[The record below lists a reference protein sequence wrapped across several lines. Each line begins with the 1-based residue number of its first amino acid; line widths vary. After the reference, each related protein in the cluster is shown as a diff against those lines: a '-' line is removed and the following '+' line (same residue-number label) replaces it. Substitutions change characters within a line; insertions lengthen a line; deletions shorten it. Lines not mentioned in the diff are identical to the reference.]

1 MLILLNSV
9 FTITSFISYQ
19 NFNPYFCGNF
29 LLDKSL
35 KNTLSTL
42 IAAEGLG
49 HGYHDEWL
57 FKNLTLGINPGQR
70 VALVGINGAGKSTL
84 LKLLA
89 ERFSPLEGKIVKNKA
104 VKIGFLDQEPS
115 FPDGYSISDFIFSL
129 ENKQQQL
136 IKEYEELIE
145 DPNPDEK
152 TLNRLYE
159 ELSEHNAWEYE
170 HEIKTILSRMGIN
183 HLQQKIDTLSG
194 GQKKRLAL
202 AKLLIEDPEIY
213 VLDEPTNHLDIDT
226 IEWLEKLLTSGNKTI
241 LLVTHD
247 RYFLDNVCNTIVE
260 LDRGKIY
267 NYNGNYAFF
276 LEKKS
281 EREASDESTFH
292 KNKNLLKKELEWM
305 RRMPAARTVK
315 SQSRINS
322 FYDLEEKTKQRSDNQ
337 KVTLNVKMS
346 RQGNKIL
353 ELNHIGQT
361 FDDKKIINDFSYTF
375 KRGDR
380 IGLAGKNGTG
390 KSTLLNII
398 TGYLN
403 PEKGKVDVGDTTVYG
418 YYKQGGLAFNEKERV
433 IDIVKSDAEY
443 IKMADGQTISASA
456 LLTLFLFPPK
466 KQHGMVEKLS
476 GGEKKR
482 LHLMKVLMQ
491 NPNFLILDEPTNDL
505 DIDTLNVLEEFL
517 ENFPGVL
524 ILVSH
529 DRYLLDKMS
538 EQLFI
543 MEGDGGVSIYSGNY
557 SEYRISL
564 DTAKDN
570 PAQKKTKIE
579 EPVSSTSAKKLS
591 FKEQKELDEIE
602 ETVAEKEN
610 EIEEL
615 TMKLNAVET
624 SDYLK
629 IQEISLEIEKLNK
642 QLEGIMER
650 WVELSEKTN

>member
-1 MLILLNSV
+1 
-9 FTITSFISYQ
+9 
-19 NFNPYFCGNF
+19 
-29 LLDKSL
+29 
-35 KNTLSTL
+35 
-42 IAAEGLG
+42 
-49 HGYHDEWL
+49 
-57 FKNLTLGINPGQR
+57 
-70 VALVGINGAGKSTL
+70 
-84 LKLLA
+84 
-89 ERFSPLEGKIVKNKA
+89 
-104 VKIGFLDQEPS
+104 
-115 FPDGYSISDFIFSL
+115 
-129 ENKQQQL
+129 
-136 IKEYEELIE
+136 
-145 DPNPDEK
+145 
-152 TLNRLYE
+152 
-159 ELSEHNAWEYE
+159 
-170 HEIKTILSRMGIN
+170 
-183 HLQQKIDTLSG
+183 
-194 GQKKRLAL
+194 
-202 AKLLIEDPEIY
+202 
-213 VLDEPTNHLDIDT
+213 
-226 IEWLEKLLTSGNKTI
+226 
-241 LLVTHD
+241 
-247 RYFLDNVCNTIVE
+247 
-260 LDRGKIY
+260 
-267 NYNGNYAFF
+267 
-276 LEKKS
+276 
-281 EREASDESTFH
+281 
-292 KNKNLLKKELEWM
+292 
-305 RRMPAARTVK
+305 
-315 SQSRINS
+315 
-322 FYDLEEKTKQRSDNQ
+322 
-337 KVTLNVKMS
+337 
-346 RQGNKIL
+346 
-353 ELNHIGQT
+353 
-361 FDDKKIINDFSYTF
+361 
-375 KRGDR
+375 
-380 IGLAGKNGTG
+380 
-390 KSTLLNII
+390 
-398 TGYLN
+398 
-403 PEKGKVDVGDTTVYG
+403 
-418 YYKQGGLAFNEKERV
+418 
-433 IDIVKSDAEY
+433 
-443 IKMADGQTISASA
+443 MADGQTISASA

>member
-1 MLILLNSV
+1 
-9 FTITSFISYQ
+9 
-19 NFNPYFCGNF
+19 
-29 LLDKSL
+29 
-35 KNTLSTL
+35 LSTL

-57 FKNLTLGINPGQR
+57 FKNLTLGINSGQR

-89 ERFSPLEGKIVKNKA
+89 ERFPPLEGKIVKNKS
-104 VKIGFLDQEPS
+104 VKIGFLDQEPQ
-115 FPDGYSISDFIFSL
+115 FTEGFSISDHIFSL

-145 DPNPDEK
+145 NPNPDEK

-170 HEIKTILSRMGIN
+170 HEIKTILNRMGIT
-183 HLQQKIDTLSG
+183 HLQQKISTLSG

-202 AKLLIEDPEIY
+202 AKLLIEDPEIL

-226 IEWLEKLLTSGNKTI
+226 IEWLEKLLTTGQKTI

-260 LDRGKIY
+260 LDRGKIF
-267 NYNGNYAFF
+267 NYNGNYAYF

-281 EREASDESTFH
+281 EREALDATVLH
-292 KNKNLLKKELEWM
+292 KNQQLLKKELEWM
-305 RRMPAARTVK
+305 RRMPQARGTK
-315 SQSRINS
+315 SNARINA
-322 FYDLEEKTKQRSDNQ
+322 FYDLEEKTKKKSDNQ
-337 KVTLNVKMS
+337 SINLQMKMS
-346 RQGNKIL
+346 RQGGKII
-353 ELNHIGQT
+353 EVEHIAKS
-361 FDDKKIINDFSYTF
+361 FDGRPIINDFSYTF
-375 KRGDR
+375 KKGDR

-398 TGYLN
+398 TSQLT
-403 PEKGKVDVGDTTVYG
+403 PDAGKVETGETTVFG
-418 YYKQGGLAFNEKERV
+418 YYKQGGLTFDPKERV

-443 IKMADGQTISASA
+443 IKMADGSVITASA

-482 LHLMKVLMQ
+482 LNLMKVLMQ

-517 ENFPGVL
+517 ENFPGIL
-524 ILVSH
+524 MLVSH

-538 EQLFI
+538 DQLFI
-543 MEGDGGVSIYSGNY
+543 MEGEGVVKIYNGNY

-564 DTAKDN
+564 EQPKTKVET
-570 PAQKKTKIE
+570 KKTPI
-579 EPVSSTSAKKLS
+579 PVVEQVPAKSTKKLS
-591 FKEQKELDEIE
+591 FKEQQELAESERGME
-602 ETVAEKEN
+602 ETENRVAE
-610 EIEEL
+610 L
-615 TMKLNAVET
+615 TQTLNNIDA
-624 SDYLK
+624 SDYIK
-629 IQEISLEIEKLNK
+629 IQEVSAEIEKMKMKLDDYT
-642 QLEGIMER
+642 MR
-650 WVELSEKTN
+650 WLELSE

>member
-1 MLILLNSV
+1 
-9 FTITSFISYQ
+9 
-19 NFNPYFCGNF
+19 
-29 LLDKSL
+29 
-35 KNTLSTL
+35 LSTL
-42 IAAEGLG
+42 IAAENLG

-57 FKNLTLGINPGQR
+57 FKNLTLGIQSGQR

-89 ERFSPLEGKIVKNKA
+89 ERFSPLEGKIVKNKS
-104 VKIGFLDQEPS
+104 VKIGFLDQEPA
-115 FPDGYSISDFIFSL
+115 FPEGYSISDFIFSL

-136 IKEYEELIE
+136 IREYEELIE
-145 DPNPDEK
+145 QPDPDERQ
-152 TLNRLYE
+152 LNRLYE

-183 HLQQKIDTLSG
+183 HLQQKISTLSG

-226 IEWLEKLLTSGNKTI
+226 IEWLEKLLTSGNKTL

-247 RYFLDNVCNTIVE
+247 RYFLDNVCNTIIE

-267 NYNGNYAFF
+267 NYNGNYAYF

-281 EREASDESTFH
+281 EREAADESTFQ

-305 RRMPAARTVK
+305 RRMPAARTTK
-315 SQSRINS
+315 SQSRIDA
-322 FYDLEEKTKQRSDNQ
+322 FYDLESKTKQRTDNQ

-353 ELNHIGQT
+353 ELDHIGQS
-361 FDDKKIINDFSYTF
+361 FDGKDIINDFSYTF
-375 KRGDR
+375 KKADR

-398 TGYLN
+398 TGHLN
-403 PEKGKVDVGDTTVYG
+403 PEHGKVSTGETTVYG

-443 IKMADGQTISASA
+443 IKMADGQTISASQ

-543 MEGDGGVSIYSGNY
+543 MEGNGKVAIYNGNY
-557 SEYRISL
+557 SEYRLSL
-564 DTAKDN
+564 DTPKE
-570 PAQKKTKIE
+570 KTESKIKE
-579 EPVSSTSAKKLS
+579 NLNTITHAVPLKKLS
-591 FKEQKELDEIE
+591 YKEQREL
-602 ETVAEKEN
+602 
-610 EIEEL
+610 EEL
-615 TMKLNAVET
+615 ESRIA
-624 SDYLK
+624 
-629 IQEISLEIEKLNK
+629 EIEKEIVSLTDSLTKIDSANYIELQATTKSIEDLNSE
-642 QLEGIMER
+642 LEEKSER
-650 WVELSEKTN
+650 WLILSEI

>member
-1 MLILLNSV
+1 
-9 FTITSFISYQ
+9 
-19 NFNPYFCGNF
+19 
-29 LLDKSL
+29 
-35 KNTLSTL
+35 LSTL

-49 HGYHDEWL
+49 HAYHDEWL
-57 FKNLTLGINPGQR
+57 FKNLTLGIQTGQR

-89 ERFSPLEGKIVKNKA
+89 ERFNPLEGKVVKNKF

-145 DPNPDEK
+145 DPNPDEN

-267 NYNGNYAFF
+267 NYSGNYAFF

-281 EREASDESTFH
+281 EREASDDATFQ

-305 RRMPAARTVK
+305 RRMPQARGTK
-315 SQSRINS
+315 SNSRITAY
-322 FYDLEEKTKQRSDNQ
+322 YDLDEKTKQRTDNQ
-337 KVTLNVKMS
+337 TVNLKMKMA

-353 ELNHIGQT
+353 ELNHVGQS
-361 FDDKKIINDFSYTF
+361 FGDKKIINDFSYTF

-390 KSTLLNII
+390 KSTFLNLV
-398 TGYLN
+398 TGILQ
-403 PEKGKVDVGDTTVYG
+403 PEKGTVDTGDTTVYG
-418 YYKQGGLAFNEKERV
+418 YYKQGGLAFNGKERV

-443 IKMADGQTISASA
+443 IKMADGSTISASQ

-482 LHLMKVLMQ
+482 LHLMKVLMM

-524 ILVSH
+524 MLVSH

-543 MEGDGGVSIYSGNY
+543 MEGDGNVNIYNGNY
-557 SEYRISL
+557 SEYRLSL
-564 DTAKDN
+564 EADKEKGSRPAKTTESVNVTDTTA
-570 PAQKKTKIE
+570 T
-579 EPVSSTSAKKLS
+579 TKKLTY
-591 FKEQKELDEIE
+591 KEQKELDD
-602 ETVAEKEN
+602 AEQR
-610 EIEEL
+610 ISEL
-615 TMKLNAVET
+615 EVIVSSLA
-624 SDYLK
+624 SSLLAIDSADYK
-629 IQEISLEIEKLNK
+629 KMQEVNQEIEKNQKELDK
-642 QLEGIMER
+642 VTER
-650 WVELSEKTN
+650 WLELSEKIS

>member
-1 MLILLNSV
+1 M
-9 FTITSFISYQ
+9 
-19 NFNPYFCGNF
+19 
-29 LLDKSL
+29 
-35 KNTLSTL
+35 STL

-57 FKNLTLGINPGQR
+57 FKNLTLGINSGQR

-89 ERFSPLEGKIVKNKA
+89 ERFPPLEGKIVKNKA
-104 VKIGFLDQEPS
+104 VKIGFLDQDPQFNEG
-115 FPDGYSISDFIFSL
+115 DSISDFIFSL

-145 DPNPDEK
+145 NPNPDER

-170 HEIKTILSRMGIN
+170 HEIKTILNRMGIT
-183 HLQQKIDTLSG
+183 HLQQKISTLSG

-202 AKLLIEDPEIY
+202 AKLLIEDPEIL

-226 IEWLEKLLTSGNKTI
+226 IEWLEKLLTTGQKTI

-260 LDRGKIY
+260 LDRGRIF
-267 NYNGNYAFF
+267 NYNGNYAYF

-281 EREASDESTFH
+281 EREALDATVLH
-292 KNKNLLKKELEWM
+292 KNQQLLKKELEWM
-305 RRMPAARTVK
+305 RRMPQARGTK
-315 SQSRINS
+315 SNARINA
-322 FYDLEEKTKQRSDNQ
+322 FYDLEEKTKKKSDNQ
-337 KVTLNVKMS
+337 SVTLNMKMA
-346 RQGNKIL
+346 RQGGKII
-353 ELNHIGQT
+353 EIEHVAKA
-361 FDDKKIINDFSYTF
+361 FDGRPIINDFSYTF
-375 KRGDR
+375 KKGDR

-398 TGYLN
+398 TSQLT
-403 PEKGKVDVGDTTVYG
+403 PDAGKVDTGETTVFG
-418 YYKQGGLAFNEKERV
+418 YYKQGGLTFDPKERV

-443 IKMADGQTISASA
+443 IKMADGSIITASA

-482 LHLMKVLMQ
+482 LNLMKVLMQ

-517 ENFPGVL
+517 ENFPGIL
-524 ILVSH
+524 MLVSH

-538 EQLFI
+538 DQLFI
-543 MEGDGGVSIYSGNY
+543 MEGEGVVKIYNGNY

-564 DTAKDN
+564 DQPKVKVET
-570 PAQKKTKIE
+570 KKASTPTPEALTKT
-579 EPVSSTSAKKLS
+579 VKKLS
-591 FKEQKELDEIE
+591 FKEQKELEDSEKAMSLTE
-602 ETVAEKEN
+602 EKIVA
-610 EIEEL
+610 L
-615 TMKLNAVET
+615 TESLLKIDAT
-624 SDYLK
+624 DYIK
-629 IQEISLEIEKLNK
+629 IQEVTNEIDSLKIELDEYT
-642 QLEGIMER
+642 LR
-650 WVELSEKTN
+650 WLELSE

>member
-1 MLILLNSV
+1 M
-9 FTITSFISYQ
+9 
-19 NFNPYFCGNF
+19 
-29 LLDKSL
+29 
-35 KNTLSTL
+35 STL

-57 FKNLTLGINPGQR
+57 FKNLTLGINSGQR

-89 ERFSPLEGKIVKNKA
+89 ERFPPLEGKIVKNKA
-104 VKIGFLDQEPS
+104 VKIGFLDQDPQFNEG
-115 FPDGYSISDFIFSL
+115 DSISDFIFSL
-129 ENKQQQL
+129 DNKQQQL

-145 DPNPDEK
+145 NPNPDER

-170 HEIKTILSRMGIN
+170 HEIKTILSRMGITR
-183 HLQQKIDTLSG
+183 LQQKISTLSG

-202 AKLLIEDPEIY
+202 AKLLIEDPEIL

-226 IEWLEKLLTSGNKTI
+226 IEWLEKLLTTGQKTI

-267 NYNGNYAFF
+267 NYNGNYAYF
-276 LEKKS
+276 LEKKA
-281 EREASDESTFH
+281 EREASDATVLH
-292 KNKNLLKKELEWM
+292 KNQQLLKKELEWM
-305 RRMPAARTVK
+305 RRMPQARATK
-315 SQSRINS
+315 SQARIDA
-322 FYDLEEKTKQRSDNQ
+322 FYDLEEKSKKKTDNQ
-337 KVTLNVKMS
+337 SITLKVKMS
-346 RQGNKIL
+346 RQGGKII
-353 ELNHIGQT
+353 ELDHVKQS
-361 FDDKKIINDFSYTF
+361 FDGRNIINDFSYTF
-375 KRGDR
+375 KKADR

-398 TGYLN
+398 TSHLV
-403 PEKGKVDVGDTTVYG
+403 PEGGKVETGETTVFG
-418 YYKQGGLAFNEKERV
+418 YYKQGGLSFDPKERV

-443 IKMADGQTISASA
+443 IKMADGSIITASQ

-524 ILVSH
+524 MLVSH

-538 EQLFI
+538 DQLFI
-543 MEGDGGVSIYSGNY
+543 MEGEGVVKIYNGNY

-564 DTAKDN
+564 DQPKVKVET
-570 PAQKKTKIE
+570 KKTSAPTSE
-579 EPVSSTSAKKLS
+579 VPVTAARKLS
-591 FKEQKELDEIE
+591 FKEQKELEDSEKAMTSTE
-602 ETVAEKEN
+602 EKIAV
-610 EIEEL
+610 L
-615 TMKLNAVET
+615 TQSLIKIDAT
-624 SDYLK
+624 DYIK
-629 IQEISLEIEKLNK
+629 IQEVTKEIDSLKAELDEYTL
-642 QLEGIMER
+642 R
-650 WVELSEKTN
+650 WMELSE

>member
-1 MLILLNSV
+1 
-9 FTITSFISYQ
+9 
-19 NFNPYFCGNF
+19 
-29 LLDKSL
+29 
-35 KNTLSTL
+35 LSTL

-57 FKNLTLGINPGQR
+57 FKNLTLGINSGQR

-89 ERFSPLEGKIVKNKA
+89 ERFPPLEGKIVKNKS
-104 VKIGFLDQEPS
+104 VKIGFLDQEPQ
-115 FPDGYSISDFIFSL
+115 FTEGFSISDHIFSL

-170 HEIKTILSRMGIN
+170 HEIKTILNRMGIT
-183 HLQQKIDTLSG
+183 HLQQKIATLSG

-202 AKLLIEDPEIY
+202 AKLLIEDPEIL

-226 IEWLEKLLTSGNKTI
+226 IEWLEKLLTTGQKTI

-260 LDRGKIY
+260 LDRGKIF
-267 NYNGNYAFF
+267 NYNGNYAYY

-281 EREASDESTFH
+281 EREALDATVLH
-292 KNKNLLKKELEWM
+292 KNQQLLKKELEWM
-305 RRMPAARTVK
+305 RRMPQARGTK
-315 SQSRINS
+315 SNARINA
-322 FYDLEEKTKQRSDNQ
+322 FYDLEEKSKKKSDNQ
-337 KVTLNVKMS
+337 SINLQMKMS
-346 RQGNKIL
+346 RQGGKII
-353 ELNHIGQT
+353 EVEHIKKA
-361 FDDKKIINDFSYTF
+361 FDGRPIINDFSYTF
-375 KRGDR
+375 KKGDR

-398 TGYLN
+398 TSQLK
-403 PEKGKVDVGDTTVYG
+403 PDAGKVDTGETTVFG
-418 YYKQGGLAFNEKERV
+418 YYKQGGLTFDPKERV

-443 IKMADGQTISASA
+443 IKMADGSVITASA

-482 LHLMKVLMQ
+482 LNLMKVLMQ

-517 ENFPGVL
+517 ENFPGIL
-524 ILVSH
+524 MLVSH

-538 EQLFI
+538 DQLFI
-543 MEGDGGVSIYSGNY
+543 MEGEGVVKIYNGNY
-557 SEYRISL
+557 SEYRLSL
-564 DTAKDN
+564 EQPKAKAETKKV
-570 PAQKKTKIE
+570 PAPVIE
-579 EPVSSTSAKKLS
+579 QAPVKAVKKLS
-591 FKEQKELDEIE
+591 FKEQKELEDSEKGIA
-602 ETVAEKEN
+602 ETEYKITLLNESLIKIDATDYIKIQEVSN
-610 EIEEL
+610 EIESLQGKLDEY
-615 TMKLNAVET
+615 TM
-624 SDYLK
+624 
-629 IQEISLEIEKLNK
+629 
-642 QLEGIMER
+642 R
-650 WVELSEKTN
+650 WLELSE

>member
-1 MLILLNSV
+1 
-9 FTITSFISYQ
+9 
-19 NFNPYFCGNF
+19 
-29 LLDKSL
+29 
-35 KNTLSTL
+35 LSTL

-57 FKNLTLGINPGQR
+57 FKNLTLGINSGQR

-89 ERFSPLEGKIVKNKA
+89 ERFPPLEGKIVKNKA
-104 VKIGFLDQEPS
+104 VKIGFLDQEPQ
-115 FPDGYSISDFIFSL
+115 FTEGFSISDHIFSL

-145 DPNPDEK
+145 NPNPDEK

-170 HEIKTILSRMGIN
+170 HEIKTILNRMGIT
-183 HLQQKIDTLSG
+183 HLQQKISTLSG

-202 AKLLIEDPEIY
+202 AKLLIEDPEIL

-226 IEWLEKLLTSGNKTI
+226 IEWLEKLLTTGQKTI

-267 NYNGNYAFF
+267 NYNGNYAYF

-281 EREASDESTFH
+281 EREALDATVLH
-292 KNKNLLKKELEWM
+292 KNQQLLKKELEWM
-305 RRMPAARTVK
+305 RRMPQARGTK
-315 SQSRINS
+315 SNARINA
-322 FYDLEEKTKQRSDNQ
+322 FYDLEEKSKKKSDNQ
-337 KVTLNVKMS
+337 SINLQMKMS
-346 RQGNKIL
+346 RQGGKII
-353 ELNHIGQT
+353 EVEHIAKS
-361 FDDKKIINDFSYTF
+361 FDGRPIINDFSYTF

-398 TGYLN
+398 TSQLK
-403 PEKGKVDVGDTTVYG
+403 PDAGKVDTGETTVFG
-418 YYKQGGLAFNEKERV
+418 YYKQGGLTFDPKERV

-443 IKMADGQTISASA
+443 IKMADGSVITASA

-482 LHLMKVLMQ
+482 LNLMKVLMQ

-517 ENFPGVL
+517 ENFPGIL
-524 ILVSH
+524 MLVSH

-538 EQLFI
+538 DQLFI
-543 MEGDGGVSIYSGNY
+543 MEGEGVVKIYNGNY
-557 SEYRISL
+557 SEYRLSL
-564 DTAKDN
+564 EQ
-570 PAQKKTKIE
+570 PKTKVE
-579 EPVSSTSAKKLS
+579 TKKSPVPVVEQAPIKTVKKLS
-591 FKEQKELDEIE
+591 FKEQKELEDSERGIA
-602 ETVAEKEN
+602 ETEKKIALLN
-610 EIEEL
+610 ESLVKID
-615 TMKLNAVET
+615 A
-624 SDYLK
+624 SDYVK
-629 IQEISLEIEKLNK
+629 IQEISNEIETLQSKLD
-642 QLEGIMER
+642 EYTMR
-650 WVELSEKTN
+650 WLELSE

>member
-1 MLILLNSV
+1 M
-9 FTITSFISYQ
+9 
-19 NFNPYFCGNF
+19 
-29 LLDKSL
+29 
-35 KNTLSTL
+35 STL
-42 IAAEGLG
+42 IAAENLG
-49 HGYHDEWL
+49 HAYHDEWL
-57 FKNLTLGINPGQR
+57 FKNLTLGIQTGQR

-89 ERFSPLEGKIVKNKA
+89 ERFSPLEGKIVKNKS

-115 FPDGYSISDFIFSL
+115 FTEGYSISDFIFSL

-152 TLNRLYE
+152 KLNRLYE

-170 HEIKTILSRMGIN
+170 HEIKTILSRMGIT
-183 HLQQKIDTLSG
+183 HLQQKISTLSG

-226 IEWLEKLLTSGNKTI
+226 IEWLEKLLTTGNKTL

-247 RYFLDNVCNTIVE
+247 RYFLDNVCNNIVE

-267 NYNGNYAFF
+267 NYNGNYAYF

-281 EREASDESTFH
+281 EREAADESTFQ

-305 RRMPAARTVK
+305 RRMPAARTTK
-315 SQSRINS
+315 SQSRIDA
-322 FYDLEEKTKQRSDNQ
+322 FYDLDAKTKQRSDNQ
-337 KVTLNVKMS
+337 KVTLNVKMA

-353 ELNHIGQT
+353 ELDHIGQS
-361 FDDKKIINDFSYTF
+361 FDDKNIIKDFSYTF
-375 KRGDR
+375 KRADR

-403 PEKGKVDVGDTTVYG
+403 PEKGKVSTGETTVYG

-443 IKMADGQTISASA
+443 IKMADGQTISASQ

-543 MEGDGGVSIYSGNY
+543 MEGNGEVAIYNGNY
-557 SEYRISL
+557 SEYRLSL
-564 DTAKDN
+564 DTPKDKTE
-570 PAQKKTKIE
+570 PKQKQEVAPTT
-579 EPVSSTSAKKLS
+579 PVTPVKKLS
-591 FKEQKELDEIE
+591 FKEQRELE
-602 ETVAEKEN
+602 ELEAKIANVEN
-610 EIEEL
+610 ELAGLTDSLAGIDSANYVEL
-615 TMKLNAVET
+615 QNTT
-624 SDYLK
+624 QS
-629 IQEISLEIEKLNK
+629 IEKLNTE
-642 QLEGIMER
+642 LDEMTER
-650 WVELSEKTN
+650 WLVLSEQ

>member
-1 MLILLNSV
+1 M
-9 FTITSFISYQ
+9 
-19 NFNPYFCGNF
+19 
-29 LLDKSL
+29 
-35 KNTLSTL
+35 STL

-49 HGYHDEWL
+49 HAYHDEWL
-57 FKNLTLGINPGQR
+57 FKNLTLGIQTGQR

-89 ERFSPLEGKIVKNKA
+89 ERFNPLEGKIVKNKS

-267 NYNGNYAFF
+267 NYNGNYAFY

-281 EREASDESTFH
+281 EREAADESTFQ

-305 RRMPAARTVK
+305 RRMPQARGTK
-315 SQSRINS
+315 SQSRINA

-337 KVTLNVKMS
+337 TVTLNMKMS

-353 ELNHIGQT
+353 ELDHVAKS

-390 KSTLLNII
+390 KSTLLN
-398 TGYLN
+398 LHN
-403 PEKGKVDVGDTTVYG
+403 GK
-418 YYKQGGLAFNEKERV
+418 
-433 IDIVKSDAEY
+433 
-443 IKMADGQTISASA
+443 
-456 LLTLFLFPPK
+456 
-466 KQHGMVEKLS
+466 
-476 GGEKKR
+476 
-482 LHLMKVLMQ
+482 
-491 NPNFLILDEPTNDL
+491 
-505 DIDTLNVLEEFL
+505 
-517 ENFPGVL
+517 
-524 ILVSH
+524 
-529 DRYLLDKMS
+529 
-538 EQLFI
+538 
-543 MEGDGGVSIYSGNY
+543 
-557 SEYRISL
+557 
-564 DTAKDN
+564 
-570 PAQKKTKIE
+570 PA
-579 EPVSSTSAKKLS
+579 A
-591 FKEQKELDEIE
+591 
-602 ETVAEKEN
+602 
-610 EIEEL
+610 
-615 TMKLNAVET
+615 
-624 SDYLK
+624 
-629 IQEISLEIEKLNK
+629 
-642 QLEGIMER
+642 
-650 WVELSEKTN
+650 

>member
-1 MLILLNSV
+1 M
-9 FTITSFISYQ
+9 
-19 NFNPYFCGNF
+19 
-29 LLDKSL
+29 
-35 KNTLSTL
+35 STL

-57 FKNLTLGINPGQR
+57 FKNLTLGINSGQR

-89 ERFSPLEGKIVKNKA
+89 ERFPPLEGKIVKNKA
-104 VKIGFLDQEPS
+104 VKIGFLDQEPQ
-115 FPDGYSISDFIFSL
+115 FNEGYSISDFIFSL

-170 HEIKTILSRMGIN
+170 HEIKTILNRMGIV
-183 HLQQKIDTLSG
+183 HLQQKISTLSG

-202 AKLLIEDPEIY
+202 AKLLIEDPEIL

-226 IEWLEKLLTSGNKTI
+226 IEWLEKLLTSGQKTI

-260 LDRGKIY
+260 LDRGKIF
-267 NYNGNYAFF
+267 NYNGNYAYY

-281 EREASDESTFH
+281 EREALDATVLH
-292 KNKNLLKKELEWM
+292 KNQQLLKKELEWM
-305 RRMPAARTVK
+305 RRMPQARGTK
-315 SQSRINS
+315 SNARINA
-322 FYDLEEKTKQRSDNQ
+322 FYDLEEISKKKSDNQ
-337 KVTLNVKMS
+337 SVTLQMKMS
-346 RQGNKIL
+346 RQGGKII
-353 ELNHIGQT
+353 EIEHVAKA
-361 FDDKKIINDFSYTF
+361 FDGRPIINDFSYTF
-375 KRGDR
+375 KKGDR

-398 TGYLN
+398 TSQLK
-403 PEKGKVDVGDTTVYG
+403 PDAGKVDTGETTVFG
-418 YYKQGGLAFNEKERV
+418 YYKQGGLTFDPKERV

-443 IKMADGQTISASA
+443 IKMADGSVITASA

-482 LHLMKVLMQ
+482 LNLMKVLMQ

-517 ENFPGVL
+517 ENFPGIL
-524 ILVSH
+524 MLVSH

-538 EQLFI
+538 DQLFI
-543 MEGDGGVSIYSGNY
+543 MEGEGVVKIYNGNY
-557 SEYRISL
+557 SEYRLSL
-564 DTAKDN
+564 DQ
-570 PAQKKTKIE
+570 PKTKVETKKAPTPIAE
-579 EPVSSTSAKKLS
+579 QPSIKAVKKLS
-591 FKEQKELDEIE
+591 FKEQKELDDS
-602 ETVAEKEN
+602 EKGMADTEN
-610 EIEEL
+610 KIAEL
-615 TMKLNAVET
+615 TESLIKIDST
-624 SDYLK
+624 DYVK
-629 IQEISLEIEKLNK
+629 IQEVSDEIEKLK
-642 QLEGIMER
+642 IKLDDYTMR
-650 WVELSEKTN
+650 WLELSE

>member
-1 MLILLNSV
+1 M
-9 FTITSFISYQ
+9 
-19 NFNPYFCGNF
+19 
-29 LLDKSL
+29 
-35 KNTLSTL
+35 STL
-42 IAAEGLG
+42 IAAENLG
-49 HGYHDEWL
+49 HAYHDEWL
-57 FKNLTLGINPGQR
+57 FKNLTLGIQTGQR

-89 ERFSPLEGKIVKNKA
+89 ERFNPLEGKIVKNKS
-104 VKIGFLDQEPS
+104 VRIGFLDQEPS
-115 FPDGYSISDFIFSL
+115 FPEGYSISDFIFSL

-152 TLNRLYE
+152 KLNRLYE

-183 HLQQKIDTLSG
+183 HLQQKISTLSG

-202 AKLLIEDPEIY
+202 AKLLIEDPDIY

-226 IEWLEKLLTSGNKTI
+226 IEWLESLLTSGNKTI

-267 NYNGNYAFF
+267 NYNGNYAYF
-276 LEKKS
+276 LERKS
-281 EREASDESTFH
+281 EREAADESTFQ

-305 RRMPAARTVK
+305 RRMPQARGTK
-315 SQSRINS
+315 SQSRINA

-337 KVTLNVKMS
+337 SINLNMKMA

-353 ELNHIGQT
+353 ELDHIGQS
-361 FDDKKIINDFSYTF
+361 FGDIKIINDFNYTF
-375 KRGDR
+375 KRADR

-398 TGYLN
+398 TGNLV
-403 PEKGKVDVGDTTVYG
+403 PEKGKVSTGETTVYG

-443 IKMADGQTISASA
+443 IKMADGSMITASQ

-543 MEGDGGVSIYSGNY
+543 MEGNGEVTIYNGNY
-557 SEYRISL
+557 SEHRISL
-564 DTAKDN
+564 ETPKEKT
-570 PAQKKTKIE
+570 PSKTKTDTT
-579 EPVSSTSAKKLS
+579 SNSTLIKKPS
-591 FKEQKELDEIE
+591 YKEQKELEDCEDKIEFLESEIDKL
-602 ETVAEKEN
+602 TVSL
-610 EIEEL
+610 L
-615 TMKLNAVET
+615 TIDSA
-624 SDYLK
+624 DYVK
-629 IQEISLEIEKLNK
+629 IQETTKFIEDKKKELD
-642 QLEGIMER
+642 EVMER
-650 WVELSEKTN
+650 WLELSESAR

>member
-1 MLILLNSV
+1 M
-9 FTITSFISYQ
+9 
-19 NFNPYFCGNF
+19 
-29 LLDKSL
+29 
-35 KNTLSTL
+35 STL

-49 HGYHDEWL
+49 HAYHDEWL
-57 FKNLTLGINPGQR
+57 FKKLTLGIQTGQR

-89 ERFSPLEGKIVKNKA
+89 ERFLPLEGKIVKNKS
-104 VKIGFLDQEPS
+104 VRIGFLDQEPT
-115 FPDGYSISDFIFSL
+115 FPEGFSISDFIFSL

-145 DPNPDEK
+145 QENPDEDH
-152 TLNRLYE
+152 LNRLYG

-170 HEIKTILSRMGIN
+170 HEIKTILSRMGIT
-183 HLQQKIDTLSG
+183 HLQQQISTLSG

-202 AKLLIEDPEIY
+202 AKLLIEDPDFYI
-213 VLDEPTNHLDIDT
+213 LDEPTNHLDIDT

-260 LDRGKIY
+260 LDKGKTFT
-267 NYNGNYAFF
+267 YNGNYAYF

-281 EREASDESTFH
+281 EREASDEATFQ

-305 RRMPAARTVK
+305 RRMPQARGTK
-315 SQSRINS
+315 SQARIDA
-322 FYDLEEKTKQRSDNQ
+322 FYDLESRTKQNTENQ
-337 KVTLNVKMS
+337 SITLNVKMA

-353 ELNHIGQT
+353 ELEHIGQS
-361 FDDKKIINDFSYTF
+361 FDEKKIINDFSYTF
-375 KRGDR
+375 KRADR

-398 TGYLN
+398 TGFLQ
-403 PEKGKVDVGDTTVYG
+403 PEKGKVSVGETTVYG

-443 IKMADGQTISASA
+443 IKMADGQTISASQ

-543 MEGDGGVSIYSGNY
+543 MEGNGEVNIYNGNY
-557 SEYRISL
+557 SEYRLSL
-564 DTAKDN
+564 EQLKEKTEKKAAAAVST
-570 PAQKKTKIE
+570 PAVKENT
-579 EPVSSTSAKKLS
+579 KKLS
-591 FKEQKELDEIE
+591 YKEQKELEESEAKIAKLEDKIVSLTSALSDIDSSNYKEIE
-602 ETVAEKEN
+602 NVSAEIQSLNN
-610 EIEEL
+610 EL
-615 TMKLNAVET
+615 DQV
-624 SDYLK
+624 
-629 IQEISLEIEKLNK
+629 
-642 QLEGIMER
+642 MER
-650 WVELSEKTN
+650 WLELSEKNN

>member
-1 MLILLNSV
+1 M
-9 FTITSFISYQ
+9 
-19 NFNPYFCGNF
+19 
-29 LLDKSL
+29 
-35 KNTLSTL
+35 STL

-57 FKNLTLGINPGQR
+57 FKNLTLGINAGQR

-89 ERFSPLEGKIVKNKA
+89 ERFPPLEGKIVKNKA
-104 VKIGFLDQEPS
+104 VKIGFLDQEPQ
-115 FPDGYSISDFIFSL
+115 FTEGFSISDHIFSL

-170 HEIKTILSRMGIN
+170 HEIKTILNRMGIT
-183 HLQQKIDTLSG
+183 HLQQKISTLSG

-202 AKLLIEDPEIY
+202 AKLLIEDPEIL

-226 IEWLEKLLTSGNKTI
+226 IEWLEKLLTTGQKTI

-260 LDRGKIY
+260 LDRGKIF
-267 NYNGNYAFF
+267 NYNGNYAYF

-281 EREASDESTFH
+281 EREALDATVLH
-292 KNKNLLKKELEWM
+292 KNQQLLKKELEWM
-305 RRMPAARTVK
+305 RRMPQARATK
-315 SQSRINS
+315 SNARINA
-322 FYDLEEKTKQRSDNQ
+322 FYDLEEKTKKKTDNQ
-337 KVTLNVKMS
+337 SINLQMKMS
-346 RQGNKIL
+346 RQGGKIIEL
-353 ELNHIGQT
+353 EHIQKA
-361 FDDKKIINDFSYTF
+361 FDGRPIINDFSYTF
-375 KRGDR
+375 KKGDR

-398 TGYLN
+398 TSHLKPDAGT
-403 PEKGKVDVGDTTVYG
+403 VDTGETTVFG
-418 YYKQGGLAFNEKERV
+418 YYKQGGLTFDPKERV

-443 IKMADGQTISASA
+443 IKMADGSVITASA

-482 LHLMKVLMQ
+482 LNLMKVLMQ

-517 ENFPGVL
+517 ENFPGIL
-524 ILVSH
+524 MLVSH

-538 EQLFI
+538 DQLFI
-543 MEGDGGVSIYSGNY
+543 MEGEGVVKIYNGNY
-557 SEYRISL
+557 SEYRLSL
-564 DTAKDN
+564 EQPKVKTETKKS
-570 PAQKKTKIE
+570 PAPVV
-579 EPVSSTSAKKLS
+579 EPAPIKSVKKLS
-591 FKEQKELDEIE
+591 FKEQKELADSEKGIA
-602 ETVAEKEN
+602 ETENKIALLNESLVKIDATDYVKIQEVSN
-610 EIEEL
+610 EIELLQAKLDEF
-615 TMKLNAVET
+615 TM
-624 SDYLK
+624 
-629 IQEISLEIEKLNK
+629 
-642 QLEGIMER
+642 R
-650 WVELSEKTN
+650 WLELSE

>member
-1 MLILLNSV
+1 M
-9 FTITSFISYQ
+9 
-19 NFNPYFCGNF
+19 
-29 LLDKSL
+29 
-35 KNTLSTL
+35 STL

-57 FKNLTLGINPGQR
+57 FKNLTLGINSGQR

-89 ERFSPLEGKIVKNKA
+89 ERFPPLEGKIVKNKA
-104 VKIGFLDQEPS
+104 VKIGFLDQEPQ
-115 FPDGYSISDFIFSL
+115 FTEGFSISDHIFSL

-170 HEIKTILSRMGIN
+170 HEIKTILNRMGIT
-183 HLQQKIDTLSG
+183 HLQQKISTLSG

-202 AKLLIEDPEIY
+202 AKLLIEDPEIL

-226 IEWLEKLLTSGNKTI
+226 IEWLEKLLTTGQKTI

-260 LDRGKIY
+260 LDRGKIF
-267 NYNGNYAFF
+267 NYNGNYAYF

-281 EREASDESTFH
+281 EREALDATVLH
-292 KNKNLLKKELEWM
+292 KNQQLLKKELEWM
-305 RRMPAARTVK
+305 RRMPQARATK
-315 SQSRINS
+315 SNARINA
-322 FYDLEEKTKQRSDNQ
+322 FYDLEEKTKKKTDNQ
-337 KVTLNVKMS
+337 SINLQMKMS
-346 RQGNKIL
+346 RQGGKIIEL
-353 ELNHIGQT
+353 EHIQKA
-361 FDDKKIINDFSYTF
+361 FDGRPIINDFSYTF
-375 KRGDR
+375 KKGDR

-398 TGYLN
+398 TSQLK
-403 PEKGKVDVGDTTVYG
+403 PDAGKVDTGETTVFG
-418 YYKQGGLAFNEKERV
+418 YYKQGGLTFDPKERV

-443 IKMADGQTISASA
+443 IKMADGSVITASA

-482 LHLMKVLMQ
+482 LNLMKVLMQ

-517 ENFPGVL
+517 ENFPGIL
-524 ILVSH
+524 MLVSH

-538 EQLFI
+538 DQIFI
-543 MEGDGGVSIYSGNY
+543 MEGEGVVKIYNGNY
-557 SEYRISL
+557 SEYRLSL
-564 DTAKDN
+564 EQPKVKAET
-570 PAQKKTKIE
+570 KKTPA
-579 EPVSSTSAKKLS
+579 PVVEQSPIKTAKKLS
-591 FKEQKELDEIE
+591 FKEQKELEDSEKGIA
-602 ETVAEKEN
+602 ETEN
-610 EIEEL
+610 KIAL
-615 TMKLNAVET
+615 LNESLVKIDAT
-624 SDYLK
+624 DYIK
-629 IQEISLEIEKLNK
+629 IQEVSAEIESLQAKLDD
-642 QLEGIMER
+642 LTMR
-650 WVELSEKTN
+650 WLELSE

>member
-1 MLILLNSV
+1 M
-9 FTITSFISYQ
+9 
-19 NFNPYFCGNF
+19 
-29 LLDKSL
+29 
-35 KNTLSTL
+35 STL

-57 FKNLTLGINPGQR
+57 FKNLTLGINSGQR

-89 ERFSPLEGKIVKNKA
+89 ERFPPLEGKIVKNKA
-104 VKIGFLDQEPS
+104 VKIGFLDQEPQ
-115 FPDGYSISDFIFSL
+115 FNEGYSISDFIFSL

-145 DPNPDEK
+145 NPNPDEK

-170 HEIKTILSRMGIN
+170 HEIKTILNRMGIT
-183 HLQQKIDTLSG
+183 HLQQKIATLSG

-202 AKLLIEDPEIY
+202 AKLLIEDPEIL

-226 IEWLEKLLTSGNKTI
+226 IEWLEKLLTTGQKTI

-260 LDRGKIY
+260 LDRGKIF
-267 NYNGNYAFF
+267 NYNGNYAYY

-281 EREASDESTFH
+281 EREALDATVLH
-292 KNKNLLKKELEWM
+292 KNQQLLKKELEWM
-305 RRMPAARTVK
+305 RRMPQARGTK
-315 SQSRINS
+315 SNARINA
-322 FYDLEEKTKQRSDNQ
+322 FYDLEEKSKKKTDNQ
-337 KVTLNVKMS
+337 TINLQMKMS
-346 RQGNKIL
+346 RQGGKII
-353 ELNHIGQT
+353 EVEHIAKS
-361 FDDKKIINDFSYTF
+361 FDGRPIINDFSYTF
-375 KRGDR
+375 KKGDR

-398 TGYLN
+398 TSQLTPDAGI
-403 PEKGKVDVGDTTVYG
+403 VDTGETTVFG
-418 YYKQGGLAFNEKERV
+418 YYKQGGLTFDPKERV

-443 IKMADGQTISASA
+443 IKMADGSVITASA

-482 LHLMKVLMQ
+482 LNLMKVLMQ

-517 ENFPGVL
+517 ENFPGIL
-524 ILVSH
+524 MLVSH

-538 EQLFI
+538 DQLFI
-543 MEGDGGVSIYSGNY
+543 MEGEGVVKIYNGNY
-557 SEYRISL
+557 SEYRLSL
-564 DTAKDN
+564 EQPKVKSEN
-570 PAQKKTKIE
+570 KKEVQTPTE
-579 EPVSSTSAKKLS
+579 QAPVKAAKKLS
-591 FKEQKELDEIE
+591 FKEQKELDD
-602 ETVAEKEN
+602 AEKEM
-610 EIEEL
+610 EATEGVIGKL
-615 TMKLNAVET
+615 TNSLNDVES
-624 SDYLK
+624 SDYIK
-629 IQEISLEIEKLNK
+629 IQEISSEIEKLK
-642 QLEGIMER
+642 AKLDHLTLR
-650 WVELSEKTN
+650 WMELSE

>member
-1 MLILLNSV
+1 
-9 FTITSFISYQ
+9 
-19 NFNPYFCGNF
+19 
-29 LLDKSL
+29 
-35 KNTLSTL
+35 
-42 IAAEGLG
+42 
-49 HGYHDEWL
+49 
-57 FKNLTLGINPGQR
+57 
-70 VALVGINGAGKSTL
+70 
-84 LKLLA
+84 
-89 ERFSPLEGKIVKNKA
+89 
-104 VKIGFLDQEPS
+104 
-115 FPDGYSISDFIFSL
+115 
-129 ENKQQQL
+129 
-136 IKEYEELIE
+136 
-145 DPNPDEK
+145 
-152 TLNRLYE
+152 
-159 ELSEHNAWEYE
+159 
-170 HEIKTILSRMGIN
+170 
-183 HLQQKIDTLSG
+183 
-194 GQKKRLAL
+194 
-202 AKLLIEDPEIY
+202 
-213 VLDEPTNHLDIDT
+213 
-226 IEWLEKLLTSGNKTI
+226 KLLTSGNKTI

-267 NYNGNYAFF
+267 NYNGNYAYF
-276 LEKKS
+276 LEKKA
-281 EREASDESTFH
+281 EREAADESTFQ

-305 RRMPAARTVK
+305 RRMPAARTTK
-315 SQSRINS
+315 SQSRIDS

-353 ELNHIGQT
+353 ELDQIGQT
-361 FDDKKIINDFSYTF
+361 FDDKKIINNFSYVF

-398 TGYLN
+398 TGFLK
-403 PEKGKVDVGDTTVYG
+403 PEKGTVDVGDTTVYG

-466 KQHGMVEKLS
+466 KQHGLVEKLS

-543 MEGDGGVSIYSGNY
+543 MEGDGGVSIYNGNY

-564 DTAKDN
+564 DNAKDN
-570 PAQKKTKIE
+570 PVVKNKPKEEAPVTKA
-579 EPVSSTSAKKLS
+579 SKKLS

-610 EIEEL
+610 EIDDL
-615 TMKLNAVET
+615 TKSLASIDT
-624 SDYLK
+624 ADYKK
-629 IQEISLEIEKLNK
+629 IQEKSAQIEKLNIE
-642 QLEGIMER
+642 LEKIMER
-650 WVELSEKTN
+650 WVELSDKSN

>member
-1 MLILLNSV
+1 M
-9 FTITSFISYQ
+9 
-19 NFNPYFCGNF
+19 
-29 LLDKSL
+29 
-35 KNTLSTL
+35 STL

-57 FKNLTLGINPGQR
+57 FKNLTLGINSGQR

-89 ERFSPLEGKIVKNKA
+89 ERFPPLEGKIVKNKA
-104 VKIGFLDQEPS
+104 VKIGFLDQEPQ
-115 FPDGYSISDFIFSL
+115 FTEGFSISDHIFSL

-170 HEIKTILSRMGIN
+170 YEIKTILNRMGIT
-183 HLQQKIDTLSG
+183 HLQQKIATLSG

-202 AKLLIEDPEIY
+202 AKLLIEDPEIL

-226 IEWLEKLLTSGNKTI
+226 IEWLEKLLTTGQKTI

-260 LDRGKIY
+260 LDRGKIF
-267 NYNGNYAFF
+267 NYNGNYAYY

-281 EREASDESTFH
+281 EREALDATVQH
-292 KNKNLLKKELEWM
+292 KNQQLLKKELEWM
-305 RRMPAARTVK
+305 RRMPQARATK
-315 SQSRINS
+315 SNARINA
-322 FYDLEEKTKQRSDNQ
+322 FYDLEEKTKKKSDNQ
-337 KVTLNVKMS
+337 TINLQMKMS
-346 RQGNKIL
+346 RQGGKIV
-353 ELNHIGQT
+353 EIDHIAKS
-361 FDDKKIINDFSYTF
+361 FDGRPIINDFSYTF
-375 KRGDR
+375 KKGDR

-390 KSTLLNII
+390 KSTLLNIV
-398 TGYLN
+398 TSQLAPDEGT
-403 PEKGKVDVGDTTVYG
+403 VDIGETTVFG
-418 YYKQGGLAFNEKERV
+418 YYKQGGLTFDPKERV

-443 IKMADGQTISASA
+443 IKMADGSVITASA

-482 LHLMKVLMQ
+482 LNLMKVLMQ

-517 ENFPGVL
+517 ENFPGIL
-524 ILVSH
+524 MLVSH

-538 EQLFI
+538 DQLFI
-543 MEGDGGVSIYSGNY
+543 MEGEGVVKIYNGNY
-557 SEYRISL
+557 SEYRLSL
-564 DTAKDN
+564 EQPKVKTEA
-570 PAQKKTKIE
+570 KKT
-579 EPVSSTSAKKLS
+579 STPIAAEAPIKSTKKLS
-591 FKEQKELDEIE
+591 FKEQKELDECEKGMTDTEQKIAE
-602 ETVAEKEN
+602 LSQSLLKVA
-610 EIEEL
+610 
-615 TMKLNAVET
+615 A
-624 SDYLK
+624 SDYVK
-629 IQEISLEIEKLNK
+629 IQEISDEIEKLKIK
-642 QLEGIMER
+642 QDDYTIR
-650 WVELSEKTN
+650 WLELSE

>member
-1 MLILLNSV
+1 M
-9 FTITSFISYQ
+9 
-19 NFNPYFCGNF
+19 
-29 LLDKSL
+29 
-35 KNTLSTL
+35 STL

-49 HGYHDEWL
+49 HGYHQEWL
-57 FKNLTLGINPGQR
+57 FKNLTLGINSGQR

-89 ERFSPLEGKIVKNKA
+89 ERFEPLEGKIVKNKS
-104 VKIGFLDQEPS
+104 VKIGFLDQEPV
-115 FPDGYSISDFIFSL
+115 FPDGYSISDFIFSMD
-129 ENKQQQL
+129 NKQQQL
-136 IKEYEELIE
+136 IREYEELIE
-145 DPNPDEK
+145 QEHPNEEK
-152 TLNRLYE
+152 LNHLYG

-170 HEIKTILSRMGIN
+170 HQIKTILSRMGID
-183 HLQQKIDTLSG
+183 HLQQKINTLSG

-226 IEWLEKLLTSGNKTI
+226 IEWLEKLLTTGSKTI

-260 LDRGKIY
+260 LDRGKIF
-267 NYNGNYAFF
+267 NYNGNYAYF
-276 LEKKS
+276 LEKKA
-281 EREASDESTFH
+281 EREAADESTFQ

-305 RRMPAARTVK
+305 RRMPAARTTK
-315 SQSRINS
+315 SRSRIDA
-322 FYDLEEKTKQRSDNQ
+322 FYDLEEKTKQRSDNKQ
-337 KVTLNVKMS
+337 VTLNVKMS
-346 RQGNKIL
+346 RQGGKIL
-353 ELNHIGQT
+353 ELEHIAQSFGE
-361 FDDKKIINDFSYTF
+361 KKIINDFTYTF

-398 TGYLN
+398 TNNLK
-403 PEKGKVDVGDTTVYG
+403 PEKGTVDIGETTVYG

-433 IDIVKSDAEY
+433 IDIVKSDAEF

-466 KQHGMVEKLS
+466 KQHGLVEKLS

-543 MEGDGGVSIYSGNY
+543 MEGDGEVTIYNGNY
-557 SEYRISL
+557 SEHRLSL
-564 DTAKDN
+564 ETAKDAT
-570 PAQKKTKIE
+570 PKKTKQE
-579 EPVSSTSAKKLS
+579 TAPAPATPTKKLS
-591 FKEQKELDEIE
+591 FKEQKELEDTELAM
-602 ETVAEKEN
+602 AEKEN
-610 EIEEL
+610 KIAEL
-615 TMKLNAVET
+615 TQTLNNIDST
-624 SDYLK
+624 DYLK
-629 IQEISLEIEKLNK
+629 IQEISAEIDRKS
-642 QLEGIMER
+642 
-650 WVELSEKTN
+650 VV

>member
-1 MLILLNSV
+1 M
-9 FTITSFISYQ
+9 
-19 NFNPYFCGNF
+19 
-29 LLDKSL
+29 
-35 KNTLSTL
+35 STL

-57 FKNLTLGINPGQR
+57 FKNLTLGINSGQR

-89 ERFSPLEGKIVKNKA
+89 ERFPPLEGKIVKNKS
-104 VKIGFLDQEPS
+104 VKIGFLDQEPQ
-115 FPDGYSISDFIFSL
+115 FTEGFSISDHIFSL

-145 DPNPDEK
+145 NPNPDEK

-170 HEIKTILSRMGIN
+170 HEIKTILNRMGIT
-183 HLQQKIDTLSG
+183 HLQQKISTLSG

-202 AKLLIEDPEIY
+202 AKLLIEDPEIL

-226 IEWLEKLLTSGNKTI
+226 IEWLEKLLTTGQKTI

-260 LDRGKIY
+260 LDRGKIF
-267 NYNGNYAFF
+267 NYNGNYAYF
-276 LEKKS
+276 LEKKA
-281 EREASDESTFH
+281 EREALDATVLH
-292 KNKNLLKKELEWM
+292 KNQQLLKKELEWM
-305 RRMPAARTVK
+305 RRMPQARATK
-315 SQSRINS
+315 SQARIDA
-322 FYDLEEKTKQRSDNQ
+322 FYELEEKTKKKTDNQ
-337 KVTLNVKMS
+337 NVTLKIKMS
-346 RQGNKIL
+346 RQGGKIIEL
-353 ELNHIGQT
+353 EHIKQS
-361 FDDKKIINDFSYTF
+361 FDGRPIINDFSYTF
-375 KRGDR
+375 KKGDR

-398 TGYLN
+398 TSNLK
-403 PEKGKVDVGDTTVYG
+403 PEGGKVDTGETTVFG
-418 YYKQGGLAFNEKERV
+418 YYKQGGLTFDPKERV

-443 IKMADGQTISASA
+443 IKMADGSVITASA

-482 LHLMKVLMQ
+482 LNLMKVLMQ

-517 ENFPGVL
+517 ENFPGIL
-524 ILVSH
+524 MLVSH

-538 EQLFI
+538 DQLFI
-543 MEGDGGVSIYSGNY
+543 MEGEGVVKIYNGNY
-557 SEYRISL
+557 SEYRLSL
-564 DTAKDN
+564 EQPKAK
-570 PAQKKTKIE
+570 AETKKAP
-579 EPVSSTSAKKLS
+579 EPVVEQTPVKATKKLS
-591 FKEQKELDEIE
+591 FKEQKELEDSEKGME
-602 ETVAEKEN
+602 EMEN
-610 EIEEL
+610 KIAEL
-615 TMKLNAVET
+615 TQTLNSINA
-624 SDYLK
+624 SDYIK
-629 IQEISLEIEKLNK
+629 IQEVSAEIEKLQAK
-642 QLEGIMER
+642 LDDYTMR
-650 WVELSEKTN
+650 WLELSE

>member
-1 MLILLNSV
+1 
-9 FTITSFISYQ
+9 
-19 NFNPYFCGNF
+19 
-29 LLDKSL
+29 
-35 KNTLSTL
+35 LSTL

-57 FKNLTLGINPGQR
+57 FKNLTLGINSGQR

-89 ERFSPLEGKIVKNKA
+89 ERFPPLEGKIVKNKA
-104 VKIGFLDQEPS
+104 VKIGFLDQEPQ
-115 FPDGYSISDFIFSL
+115 FTEGYSISDHIFSL

-170 HEIKTILSRMGIN
+170 HEIKTILNRMGIT
-183 HLQQKIDTLSG
+183 HLQQKIATLSG

-202 AKLLIEDPEIY
+202 AKLLIEDPEIL

-226 IEWLEKLLTSGNKTI
+226 IEWLEKLLTTGQKTI

-260 LDRGKIY
+260 LDRGKIF
-267 NYNGNYAFF
+267 NYNGNYAYY

-281 EREASDESTFH
+281 EREALDATVQH
-292 KNKNLLKKELEWM
+292 KNQQLLKKELEWM
-305 RRMPAARTVK
+305 RRMPQARGTK
-315 SQSRINS
+315 SNARINA
-322 FYDLEEKTKQRSDNQ
+322 FYDLEEKTKKKSDNQ
-337 KVTLNVKMS
+337 SISLQMKMS
-346 RQGNKIL
+346 RQGGKII
-353 ELNHIGQT
+353 EVEHIAKA
-361 FDDKKIINDFSYTF
+361 FDGRPIINDFSYTF
-375 KRGDR
+375 KKGDR

-398 TGYLN
+398 TSQLKPDAGT
-403 PEKGKVDVGDTTVYG
+403 VDIGETTVFG
-418 YYKQGGLAFNEKERV
+418 YYKQGGLTFDPKERV

-443 IKMADGQTISASA
+443 IKMADGSVITASA

-482 LHLMKVLMQ
+482 LNLMKVLMQ

-517 ENFPGVL
+517 ENFPGIL
-524 ILVSH
+524 MLVSH

-538 EQLFI
+538 DQLFI
-543 MEGDGGVSIYSGNY
+543 MEGEGVVKIYNGNY
-557 SEYRISL
+557 SEYRLSL
-564 DTAKDN
+564 DQPKAK
-570 PAQKKTKIE
+570 PETKKIPT
-579 EPVSSTSAKKLS
+579 PVVEQAPVKTAKKLS
-591 FKEQKELDEIE
+591 FKEQKELDDSERAME
-602 ETVAEKEN
+602 ETEAKIALLN
-610 EIEEL
+610 ESLIKVDA
-615 TMKLNAVET
+615 T
-624 SDYLK
+624 DYVK
-629 IQEISLEIEKLNK
+629 IQEISSDIEKLQAK
-642 QLEGIMER
+642 LDEYTMR
-650 WVELSEKTN
+650 WLELSE

>member
-1 MLILLNSV
+1 
-9 FTITSFISYQ
+9 
-19 NFNPYFCGNF
+19 
-29 LLDKSL
+29 
-35 KNTLSTL
+35 LSTL

-89 ERFSPLEGKIVKNKA
+89 ERFSPLEGKIVKNKS

-145 DPNPDEK
+145 NPNPDEK
-152 TLNRLYE
+152 ALNRLYE

-183 HLQQKIDTLSG
+183 HLQQKIATLSG

-267 NYNGNYAFF
+267 NYNGNYAYF
-276 LEKKS
+276 LEKKA
-281 EREASDESTFH
+281 EREAADESTFQ

-305 RRMPAARTVK
+305 RRMPAARTTK
-315 SQSRINS
+315 SQSRIDS

-361 FDDKKIINDFSYTF
+361 FADKKIIDDFSYVF

-398 TGYLN
+398 TGFLQ

-543 MEGDGGVSIYSGNY
+543 MEGNGGVSIYNGNY

-564 DTAKDN
+564 DNAKEN
-570 PAQKKTKIE
+570 
-579 EPVSSTSAKKLS
+579 PVSKSSSKADVVAQPTAKKLS

-602 ETVAEKEN
+602 ETVAEKES
-610 EIEEL
+610 EIEDL
-615 TMKLNAVET
+615 TKSLTNIDSA
-624 SDYLK
+624 DYKK
-629 IQEISLEIEKLNK
+629 IQETAERIDILNIELEK
-642 QLEGIMER
+642 IMER
-650 WVELSEKTN
+650 WVSLSEKSNS

>member
-1 MLILLNSV
+1 M
-9 FTITSFISYQ
+9 
-19 NFNPYFCGNF
+19 
-29 LLDKSL
+29 
-35 KNTLSTL
+35 STL

-57 FKNLTLGINPGQR
+57 FKNLTLGINSGQR

-89 ERFSPLEGKIVKNKA
+89 ERFPPLEGKIVKNKA
-104 VKIGFLDQEPS
+104 VKIGFLDQEPQ
-115 FPDGYSISDFIFSL
+115 FTEGFSISDHIFSL

-145 DPNPDEK
+145 NPNPDEK

-170 HEIKTILSRMGIN
+170 HEIKTILNRMGIT
-183 HLQQKIDTLSG
+183 HLQQKISTLSG

-202 AKLLIEDPEIY
+202 AKLLIEDPEIL

-226 IEWLEKLLTSGNKTI
+226 IEWLEKLLTTGQKTI

-260 LDRGKIY
+260 LDRGKIF
-267 NYNGNYAFF
+267 NYNGNYAYY

-281 EREASDESTFH
+281 EREALDATVQH
-292 KNKNLLKKELEWM
+292 KNQQLLKKELEWM
-305 RRMPAARTVK
+305 RRMPQARGTK
-315 SQSRINS
+315 SNARINA
-322 FYDLEEKTKQRSDNQ
+322 FYDLEEKTKKKSDNQ
-337 KVTLNVKMS
+337 TINLQMKMS
-346 RQGNKIL
+346 RQGGKII
-353 ELNHIGQT
+353 EIDHIAKA
-361 FDDKKIINDFSYTF
+361 FDGRPIINDFSYTF
-375 KRGDR
+375 KKGDR

-398 TGYLN
+398 TSQLSPDAGT
-403 PEKGKVDVGDTTVYG
+403 VDTGETTVFG
-418 YYKQGGLAFNEKERV
+418 YYKQGGLTFDPKERV

-443 IKMADGQTISASA
+443 IKMADGSVITASA

-482 LHLMKVLMQ
+482 LNLMKVLMQ

-517 ENFPGVL
+517 ENFPGIL
-524 ILVSH
+524 MLVSH

-538 EQLFI
+538 DQLFI
-543 MEGDGGVSIYSGNY
+543 MEGEGVVKIYNGNY
-557 SEYRISL
+557 SEYRLSL
-564 DTAKDN
+564 DQPKIKTEV
-570 PAQKKTKIE
+570 KKPVTTDIE
-579 EPVSSTSAKKLS
+579 QAPVKAAKKLS
-591 FKEQKELDEIE
+591 FKEQKELDDSEKGMN
-602 ETVAEKEN
+602 ETEN
-610 EIEEL
+610 KIAEL
-615 TMKLNAVET
+615 TGNLLKIDA
-624 SDYLK
+624 SDYVK
-629 IQEISLEIEKLNK
+629 IQEVSDEIEKLK
-642 QLEGIMER
+642 LKLDEFTMR
-650 WVELSEKTN
+650 WLELSE

>member
-1 MLILLNSV
+1 
-9 FTITSFISYQ
+9 
-19 NFNPYFCGNF
+19 
-29 LLDKSL
+29 
-35 KNTLSTL
+35 LSTL

-57 FKNLTLGINPGQR
+57 FKNLTLGINSGQR

-89 ERFSPLEGKIVKNKA
+89 ERFPPLEGKIVKNKA
-104 VKIGFLDQEPS
+104 VKIGFLDQEPQ
-115 FPDGYSISDFIFSL
+115 FTEGYSISDHIFSL

-170 HEIKTILSRMGIN
+170 HEIKTILNRMGIT
-183 HLQQKIDTLSG
+183 HLQQKIATLSG

-202 AKLLIEDPEIY
+202 AKLLIEDPEIL

-226 IEWLEKLLTSGNKTI
+226 IEWLEKLLTTGQKTI

-260 LDRGKIY
+260 LDRGKIF
-267 NYNGNYAFF
+267 NYNGNYAYF

-281 EREASDESTFH
+281 EREALDATVLH
-292 KNKNLLKKELEWM
+292 KNQQLLKKELEWM
-305 RRMPAARTVK
+305 RRMPQARGTK
-315 SQSRINS
+315 SNARINA
-322 FYDLEEKTKQRSDNQ
+322 FYDLEEKSKKKSDNQ
-337 KVTLNVKMS
+337 SINLQMKMS
-346 RQGNKIL
+346 RQGGKII
-353 ELNHIGQT
+353 EVDHIAKS
-361 FDDKKIINDFSYTF
+361 FDGRPIINDFSYTF
-375 KRGDR
+375 KKGDR

-398 TGYLN
+398 TSQLT
-403 PEKGKVDVGDTTVYG
+403 PDTGKVDTGETTVFG
-418 YYKQGGLAFNEKERV
+418 YYKQGGLTFDPKERV

-443 IKMADGQTISASA
+443 IKMADGSVITASA

-482 LHLMKVLMQ
+482 LNLMKVLMQ

-517 ENFPGVL
+517 ENFPGIL
-524 ILVSH
+524 MLVSH

-538 EQLFI
+538 DQLFI
-543 MEGDGGVSIYSGNY
+543 MEGEGVVKIYNGNY
-557 SEYRISL
+557 SEYRLSL
-564 DTAKDN
+564 DQPKAKVEV
-570 PAQKKTKIE
+570 KKTIAPAVEQTPIK
-579 EPVSSTSAKKLS
+579 TSRKLS
-591 FKEQKELDEIE
+591 FKEQKELDES
-602 ETVAEKEN
+602 EKGMADTEN
-610 EIEEL
+610 KIAKL
-615 TMKLNAVET
+615 TEDLLKIDST
-624 SDYLK
+624 DYLK
-629 IQEISLEIEKLNK
+629 IQEISDEIEKLK
-642 QLEGIMER
+642 LLLDDYTMR
-650 WVELSEKTN
+650 WLELSE

>member
-1 MLILLNSV
+1 M
-9 FTITSFISYQ
+9 
-19 NFNPYFCGNF
+19 
-29 LLDKSL
+29 
-35 KNTLSTL
+35 STL
-42 IAAEGLG
+42 IAAENLG
-49 HGYHDEWL
+49 HAYHDEWL
-57 FKNLTLGINPGQR
+57 FKNLTLGIQTGQR

-89 ERFSPLEGKIVKNKA
+89 ERFSPLEGKIVKNKLI
-104 VKIGFLDQEPS
+104 KIGFLDQEPT
-115 FPDGYSISDFIFSL
+115 FTEGYSISDFIFSL
-129 ENKQQQL
+129 DNKQQQL

-145 DPNPDEK
+145 YPNPDEK
-152 TLNRLYE
+152 KLNRLYE

-170 HEIKTILSRMGIN
+170 HEIKTILSRMGIT
-183 HLQQKIDTLSG
+183 HLQQKISTLSG

-202 AKLLIEDPEIY
+202 AKLLIEDPDIY

-226 IEWLEKLLTSGNKTI
+226 IEWLESLLTTGNKTI

-247 RYFLDNVCNTIVE
+247 RYFLDNVCNAIVE
-260 LDRGKIY
+260 LDRGKMY
-267 NYNGNYAFF
+267 NYNGNYAYF
-276 LEKKS
+276 LEKKF
-281 EREASDESTFH
+281 EREAADESTFQ

-305 RRMPAARTVK
+305 RRMPQARGTK
-315 SQSRINS
+315 SQSRINAY
-322 FYDLEEKTKQRSDNQ
+322 YDLDEKTKQRSDNQ
-337 KVTLNVKMS
+337 TINLNMKMA
-346 RQGNKIL
+346 RQGGKIL
-353 ELNHIGQT
+353 ELDHIGQT
-361 FDDKKIINDFSYTF
+361 FGEKNIISDFSYTF
-375 KRGDR
+375 KKADR

-398 TGYLN
+398 TGNLI
-403 PEKGKVDVGDTTVYG
+403 PESGIVGTGETTVYG

-443 IKMADGQTISASA
+443 IKMADGSMITASQ

-543 MEGDGGVSIYSGNY
+543 MEGKGVVTIYNGNY
-557 SEYRISL
+557 SEHKNSL
-564 DTAKDN
+564 EVAREKPQAKETKSN
-570 PAQKKTKIE
+570 EKEKPA
-579 EPVSSTSAKKLS
+579 VKKLS
-591 FKEQKELDEIE
+591 YKEQKELEDSELKIKGFEIQI
-602 ETVAEKEN
+602 ETLDKSLLQ
-610 EIEEL
+610 IDS
-615 TMKLNAVET
+615 KQ
-624 SDYLK
+624 YQK
-629 IQEISLEIEKLNK
+629 IQEVSEAIDELKKKLDDVSS
-642 QLEGIMER
+642 R
-650 WVELSEKTN
+650 WLELSELTS